1 MDNSVLSA
9 IKFIAREVIDM
20 YRDNDRVWAIY
31 IDYPKIEKHY
41 AILNGDFIPYKDTLA
56 LFGIEV
62 DDNNRLWY
70 KDIIVQFRS
79 VL

>member
-1 MDNSVLSA
+1 MDSPVLSA
-9 IKFIAREVIDM
+9 IKFIAREVIDA
-20 YRDNDRVWAIY
+20 YPDNDRVWAIC
-31 IDYPKIEKHY
+31 IDYPKILNHY
-41 AILNGDFIPYKDTLA
+41 VILKGNFIPYRDTLA

>member
-9 IKFIAREVIDM
+9 IKFIAKEVIDA
-20 YRDNDRVWAIY
+20 YHDNDRIWAIC
-31 IDYPKIEKHY
+31 IDYPKIINHY
-41 AILNGDFIPYKDTLA
+41 QILNGNFIQYKDSLT

-62 DDNNRLWY
+62 DGNNRLWY
-70 KDIIVQFRS
+70 KDIRVQFRS